1 MTWVKGVGVDQL
13 FFRYLLILFF
23 RKVLDLEMI
32 EIRPKVVLIEIKLL
46 CRIVCMV
53 DYLENEA

>member
-1 MTWVKGVGVDQL
+1 MTWVKRVGVDRL
-13 FFRYLLILFF
+13 FFRYLLVLFF

-32 EIRPKVVLIEIKLL
+32 EIRPKVVLIEMKF
-46 CRIVCMV
+46 CQIVCMV

>member
-13 FFRYLLILFF
+13 FFRCLLVLFF

-32 EIRPKVVLIEIKLL
+32 EIRPKVVLIEMKL
-46 CRIVCMV
+46 CQIMCMV
-53 DYLENEA
+53 DYLENEP

>member
-1 MTWVKGVGVDQL
+1 MTWVKRVGVDRL
-13 FFRYLLILFF
+13 FFRYLLVLFF

-32 EIRPKVVLIEIKLL
+32 EIRPKVVLIEKKL
-46 CRIVCMV
+46 CQIMCMV

>member
-1 MTWVKGVGVDQL
+1 MGVDQL

-23 RKVLDLEMI
+23 RKVPDLEMI
-32 EIRPKVVLIEIKLL
+32 EIRPKVVLIEMKL
-46 CRIVCMV
+46 CQIVCMV